1 METKERKG
9 GRTDAFVRSKYF
21 TGTYDGKIKRRER
34 ASNETD
40 ISPSRNAPLSASFFP
55 DSVAFHRR
63 FERSWCTREK
73 REREKERRKREQNER
88 SLDSLSVQ
96 TKNTSPLY
104 LRPLRSR
111 AHAPESLSPSLSA
124 FPILL
129 SVPPS
134 LLHSI
139 SLSFRFAL
147 PPNRRSPAINKKKK
161 KRKNNENTPC
171 ALRVSREKNN

>member
-111 AHAPESLSPSLSA
+111 AHAPESLSPSLSLRLSYS
-124 FPILL
+124 PLRPSIPTPLHL
-129 SVPPS
+129 SVLPLRVTSKPS
-134 LLHSI
+134 L
-139 SLSFRFAL
+139 AGY
-147 PPNRRSPAINKKKK
+147 K
-161 KRKNNENTPC
+161 
-171 ALRVSREKNN
+171 